1 MKQITMILLTGVATL
16 FLSACGGGSS
26 DSEASTELVTINE
39 QNADAVVASAI
50 GSISGAMDI
59 EDIPLLSTGS
69 SVAKSTSIITKY
81 AKTISNDLQISAI
94 VTGTEACSGGGTVT
108 YNVDD
113 ITEEGTI
120 TFNECVESDVTIDGI
135 MELTIDGSNY
145 TAEFIELKIQMLDDI
160 IFYEY
165 AIVNLNEYNS
175 DLSITITGYSTDG
188 VNRMDLKDYTATI
201 TGDNLTINGL
211 VKTSCISA
219 WIEVKTTQALIMPG
233 YCPIAGE
240 VSIFGN
246 GSDIKMVFNSDE
258 SVDVFL
264 NGQAYD
270 SYNTCDE
277 LPSLDEVC
285 P

>member
-1 MKQITMILLTGVATL
+1 MKQITTILLTGVAAF

-26 DSEASTELVTINE
+26 DSEIPSELVTITE

-59 EDIPLLSTGS
+59 EDIPLLSTSS
-69 SVAKSTSIITKY
+69 SVAKSTSIITQY
-81 AKTISNDLQISAI
+81 AKTISTDLQISAI

-120 TFNECVESDVTIDGI
+120 TFNECVESDVTIDGT
-135 MELTIDGSNY
+135 MELTIDGTNY
-145 TAEFIELKIQMLDDI
+145 IAEFIGLKIQMLDDI

-219 WIEVKTTQALIMPG
+219 WIEVKTTQALVMPG

-240 VSIFGN
+240 VSILGN

-258 SVDVFL
+258 SVDVSL

-270 SYNTCDE
+270 SYNTCNE